1 MLKLSRFEGSIPLS
15 PLLESMEPVL
25 EPAGYVAPLFFPLPP
40 PPPAAAAA
48 WILILYLKAISFPN
62 GILKVLLF

>member
-25 EPAGYVAPLFFPLPP
+25 EPAGYVATLFSPF
-40 PPPAAAAA
+40 
-48 WILILYLKAISFPN
+48 YLLLLRQLGFSFFTQKQF
-62 GILKVLLF
+62 LSLMAS